1 MRLTPL
7 PTASL
12 AVALLAMPTVA
23 SAWCRTR
30 SVEQPTP
37 TVCGTAGV
45 LLAWQGACVTVHV
58 NPAETAPGIPRDFLR
73 LAVEEG
79 VRAWNAVPCGGAGGA
94 PPTFQLLV
102 GDDVTHRVEHL
113 RDGPNV
119 NVITWRPVWGRD
131 AHHDPSALAITTVSY
146 GGTSGV
152 ILDADIEMN
161 AHPMTPFSVD
171 GGPNT
176 SDVRTV
182 VVHELGHVLGLA
194 HSADQRSLMY
204 YRVGVGERRRVPNA
218 DDVAGLCAVYPPW
231 RAARCDPELRREAL
245 EGGGLTCAAGPWRAG
260 RGGVVAGLVLAVLG
274 WRRRRARAGS
284 GGRTSTALTS
294 SSAS

>member
-1 MRLTPL
+1 MRLIPL
-7 PTASL
+7 PTVAL
-12 AVALLAMPTVA
+12 AVALLAIPSGA

-30 SVEQPTP
+30 SVEQPAP

-58 NPAETAPGIPRDFLR
+58 NPAETAPGLPRGLLR

-94 PPTFQLLV
+94 APTFQLLV
-102 GDDVTHRVEHL
+102 GDDVTNRVEHL

-119 NVITWRPVWGRD
+119 NVITWRPVWGGD

-152 ILDADIEMN
+152 ILDADIELN
-161 AHPMTPFSVD
+161 AHPKTPFSVD
-171 GGPNT
+171 GGPGT

-182 VVHELGHVLGLA
+182 VAHELGHVLGLA
-194 HSADQRSLMY
+194 HSADRGALMY

-218 DDVAGLCAVYPPW
+218 DDVAGVCAVYPPW

-245 EGGGLTCAAGPWRAG
+245 EGGGLTCAAAPGRARG
-260 RGGVVAGLVLAVLG
+260 GGVVAAVVLVALG
-274 WRRRRARAGS
+274 WRRRRATAGS
-284 GGRTSTALTS
+284 G
-294 SSAS
+294 